1 MEAAWH
7 LAAPLFGEHIPERVA
22 HGDDAHESMVSIDHG
37 EGDQAVARDNA
48 GNLIGVRQQLNGD
61 RLVFHQLTNSGVRCG
76 KHQVAQRYLTQEA
89 SLAVDHIHGEGHLGI
104 GLVTANGGERFSDS
118 CLWA

>member
-7 LAAPLFGEHIPERVA
+7 LTAPLFGEHIPERVA
-22 HGDDAHESMVSIDHG
+22 HGDDTHESMVSIDHG

-48 GNLIGVRQQLNGD
+48 CHLIGVRQQLNGD